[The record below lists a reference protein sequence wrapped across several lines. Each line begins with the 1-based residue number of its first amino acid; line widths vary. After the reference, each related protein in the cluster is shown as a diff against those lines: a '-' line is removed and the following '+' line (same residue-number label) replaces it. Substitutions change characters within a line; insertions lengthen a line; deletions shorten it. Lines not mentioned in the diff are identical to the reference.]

1 MSCGCAILIMTRL
14 IAPKC
19 NKKEKWRH
27 SFPHRLAE
35 WLGRMEAMKEDFFA
49 IGNDELEGRPT
60 IKDSKFAVC
69 PNCKKDHAIEY
80 GRKAR
85 THEISK
91 TLRSLNAKMAAHI

>member
-1 MSCGCAILIMTRL
+1 
-14 IAPKC
+14 
-19 NKKEKWRH
+19 
-27 SFPHRLAE
+27 
-35 WLGRMEAMKEDFFA
+35 MEAMKEDFFA

-80 GRKAR
+80 GRNAL

-91 TLRSLNAKMAAHI
+91 ALAFVKCKNGSAYLVAINGKILPHPKHE